1 MAPVVDTFPSPDGV
15 VRQVGLRTAGSDSV
29 HRAVHQLVPLLPEEE
44 ERRTNAVESWVME
57 LYLIVVI
64 AGKLK
69 TVHKHGLL

>member
-15 VRQVGLRTAGSDSV
+15 VRQVGLRTAGSDSDS
-29 HRAVHQLVPLLPEEE
+29 AVHQLVPLLPEEE